1 MQMIEVRSAAEARE
15 IEKKLAIQGVS
26 YQTRIV
32 KTRKKGLV
40 YVIYVFGAAY
50 DGIGAADG
58 IGN

>member
-1 MQMIEVRSAAEARE
+1 MQTIEVRSAAEVRE

-32 KTRKKGLV
+32 KTRKKGIV
-40 YVIYVFGAAY
+40 YVIHVFGV
-50 DGIGAADG
+50 ADG

>member
-1 MQMIEVRSAAEARE
+1 MQTIEVRSAAEARE
-15 IEKKLAIQGVS
+15 IEKKLAVQGVS

-40 YVIYVFGAAY
+40 YVIYVFGAA
-50 DGIGAADG
+50 DG